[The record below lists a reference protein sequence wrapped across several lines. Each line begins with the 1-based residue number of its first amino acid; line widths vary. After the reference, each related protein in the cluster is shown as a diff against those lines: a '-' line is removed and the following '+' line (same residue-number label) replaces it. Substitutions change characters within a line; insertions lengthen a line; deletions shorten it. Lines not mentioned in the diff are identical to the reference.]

1 MEVSRR
7 DLEGIA
13 AHLWIEAPLRAARIL
28 DRIIDRGESLRVLPA
43 RGRVVRELADVS
55 ERSWLEVQ
63 EPPWRILYRV
73 VGQVVEIHGVLDSR
87 RHLDDLL
94 RERMLSSR

>member
-13 AHLWIEAPLRAARIL
+13 AHLWIEAPLRAAKIL
-28 DRIIDRGESLRVLPA
+28 DRIIDRGESLRVLPV
-43 RGRVVRELADVS
+43 RGRAVPELADVG

-73 VGQVVEIHGVLDSR
+73 SADVVEIHGVLDSR

-94 RERMLSSR
+94 RERMLSTR